1 MTGVR
6 RCSRCGKVK
15 SADQFYRRRRT
26 QLSSYCRSCQLAAVR
41 RARDR
46 RGQDPATA
54 DQLRAVDRTR
64 QHRHRS
70 LGGQDPSGG
79 DAA

>member
-26 QLSSYCRSCQLAAVR
+26 QLSSHCKSCKQAAVR

-46 RGQDPATA
+46 RRQDPASV

-64 QHRHRS
+64 QRRHRA

>member
-26 QLSSYCRSCQLAAVR
+26 QLSSYCRSCQQAAVR
-41 RARDR
+41 RGRDR
-46 RGQDPATA
+46 RRQDPATV

-64 QHRHRS
+64 QRRHRA
-70 LGGQDPSGG
+70 LGGHDPSGG

>member
-26 QLSSYCRSCQLAAVR
+26 QLSSHCKSCQQAAVR

-46 RGQDPATA
+46 RRQDPATV

-64 QHRHRS
+64 QRRHRA

>member
-26 QLSSYCRSCQLAAVR
+26 QLSSHCKSCQQAAVR

-46 RGQDPATA
+46 RRQNPAA
-54 DQLRAVDRTR
+54 VELLRAVDRIR
-64 QHRHRS
+64 QRRHRA
-70 LGGQDPSGG
+70 LVGQDPSGG

>member
-26 QLSSYCRSCQLAAVR
+26 QLSSDCKSCQQAAVR

-46 RGQDPATA
+46 RRQDPATV

-64 QHRHRS
+64 QRRRRTV
-70 LGGQDPSGG
+70 GGPGPSGG

>member
-15 SADQFYRRRRT
+15 SADQFCRRRRT
-26 QLSSYCRSCQLAAVR
+26 QLSSHCKSCQQAAVR

-46 RGQDPATA
+46 RRQDPATV

-64 QHRHRS
+64 QRRHRA